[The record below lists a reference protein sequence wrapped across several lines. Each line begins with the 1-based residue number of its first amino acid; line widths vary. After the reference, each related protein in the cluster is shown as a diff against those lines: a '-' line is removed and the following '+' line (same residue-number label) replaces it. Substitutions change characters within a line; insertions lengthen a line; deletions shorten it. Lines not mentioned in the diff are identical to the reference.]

1 MVPILMYHDIA
12 DRTAGGSRLGVP
24 PQDFAAQLGYL
35 ATNGFTTITAGGLAA
50 ALAAGDPLP
59 ARTVVLT
66 FDDGFADFHEHAL
79 PLLSQYGFTATVFV
93 TTGWVADAGHHS
105 AGHRPGKML
114 AWSQVVEAAWAGI
127 EIGAHS
133 HGHPQLDQLGAD
145 RLRTEL
151 AVSKS
156 LLEDTLGARVPGLA
170 YPFGYSSARV
180 RLAVA
185 EAGYSYACAVGNA
198 LPHPRRDGFAL
209 TRLTVRADLDLDTFG
224 RAVHGQGI
232 SRIYRTDRALTRGY
246 AILRRSR
253 ALATGVTVRGL
264 CTARCNPHPR

>member
-12 DRTAGGSRLGVP
+12 TRAAGGSRLCVP
-24 PQDFAAQLGYL
+24 PSDFGAQLGYL
-35 ATNGFTTITAGGLAA
+35 AANGFTTVTAGGLAA
-50 ALAAGDPLP
+50 VLAAGEPVP

-79 PLLSQYGFTATVFV
+79 PLLRQYGFTATVFV
-93 TTGWVADAGHHS
+93 TTGWVADAGQYS

-133 HGHPQLDQLGAD
+133 HGHPQLDQLGEN
-145 RLRTEL
+145 RLRSEL
-151 AVSKS
+151 TVSKS
-156 LLEDTLGARVPGLA
+156 LLEDTLGAQVPGLA

-180 RLAVA
+180 RRAVA

-198 LPHPRRDGFAL
+198 LPGPRRDDFAL
-209 TRLTVRADLDLDTFG
+209 ARLTIRAGLDLDTVG

-246 AILRRSR
+246 AILRRGRAMVRGVPVR
-253 ALATGVTVRGL
+253 ALYRP
-264 CTARCNPHPR
+264 NPT